1 MCAFPAPLTRRAMLR
16 HTAEAAA
23 FSLGCSAFAPLLA
36 APASRGF
43 KIGACDWSLD
53 KRGDPAA
60 LDVAKQIGL
69 DGVQIDFGTAGNNL
83 RLRTPEH
90 QQAYRAAMQRTG
102 LAVSSLALC
111 EMNDVPLKSDPRAA
125 AWLDQSLDVCH
136 VMGLPLVMT
145 ASFGRGDLDMSHT
158 EEIDRFVKVL
168 RDVVPKAEKL
178 GIIIGLENYLSAADN
193 RKIIDRVGSPQ
204 VKVYYDVGNSTDK
217 GRDVA
222 QEIRALRKLIC
233 EFHAKDGP
241 HMLGQGRI
249 DFKQVRKAL
258 DDIHYNGWL
267 NLEAAAPNGIVADY
281 KAQLKFLRGLFPANT
296 GSKRASS

>member
-1 MCAFPAPLTRRAMLR
+1 MLR

-23 FSLGCSAFAPLLA
+23 FTLGCSAFAPLLA

-43 KIGACDWSLD
+43 KIGACDWSLG

-69 DGVQIDFGTAGNNL
+69 DGVQIDFGTAANNM

-90 QQAYRAAMQRTG
+90 QQAYREAMQRTG
-102 LAVSSLALC
+102 LVVSSLALC

-125 AWLDQSLDVCH
+125 VWLDQSLDVCH
-136 VMGLPLVMT
+136 AMGLPLVMT
-145 ASFGRGDLDMSHT
+145 ASFGSGDLDMSQT
-158 EEIDRFVKVL
+158 AEIDHFVKVL
-168 RDVVPKAEKL
+168 RDVAPKAEKL
-178 GIIIGLENYLSAADN
+178 GIIIGLENYLSADDN
-193 RKIIDRVGSPQ
+193 RKIIDRVGSPT

-222 QEIRALRKLIC
+222 QEIRALGKLIC

-241 HMLGQGRI
+241 HMLGKGRI
-249 DFKQVRKAL
+249 DFRKVRRAM
-258 DDIHYNGWL
+258 DDVDYSGWIQ
-267 NLEAAAPNGIVADY
+267 LEAAHPHGLIPDYTADAKY
-281 KAQLKFLRGLFPANT
+281 LKSIFPA
-296 GSKRASS
+296 KV